1 MKRWRSFFLN
11 LTVIAL
17 VFCAHNFG
25 WSQSDYTATL
35 QPTELHVNDLENIFQ
50 QKLRQDS
57 IYILEINQDL
67 VLHLRLR
74 KTDAYNNSGE
84 VKVFDVVNFVT
95 SEFLLGRIGNHYYAT
110 FTRNS
115 WHNHLYAEINGNL
128 VWMQELWTVP
138 FCGAEEE
145 SYFSSTQNA
154 FPTQNSKFR
163 HNHES
168 DSLNL
173 LLIFNKSGRER
184 VEQQLNMVGDT
195 ALFMW
200 SNIAVS
206 YLNLTLE
213 NSGLPGFCRLAKIEK
228 VNLEPASLNHAFG
241 EVSTLSGELGYLKQ
255 VMEDHCIQ
263 IRSFLMDYPGFGPS
277 GYGNIFKR
285 NITSLYNTSIISY
298 STFCHEIGH
307 NLGFGHGPNAGDHNG
322 YNSNARGYSTAHDG
336 IPGNNLSTLM
346 DYSNRI
352 FCFSNLIQPYIG
364 EFQEHHGRILGR
376 EDRNNAGSI
385 EDSYPYLQII
395 HSKRMYLDTLVC
407 QGSEVFG
414 YSEEGRYIDTITDP
428 SSCTGLLIRTLDLK
442 IAPPIESN
450 FDEAKQVLSYG
461 KDEVFNGHNIFT
473 SRVLGGDLWMST
485 QNHFYKFIPE
495 NLKFSK
501 IVSFPHPELGDT
513 NEIGGV
519 FEIALDIGYLN
530 DHLIVRS
537 NLSTYEYDPA
547 NHKWIDRQWPNLP
560 IQNEIT
566 GTLILFDEDQVFR
579 STDIGQ
585 SWEPIDIPF
594 ESGPNGVSIR
604 SIRSIEN
611 LWFIMQ
617 LAPFTLY
624 VSKDDG
630 ISWTKSIT
638 PFIPSIESIFKV
650 DDKLYITPTNAFDY
664 YVSDDQGRT
673 WQKDPLLGN
682 QYLNIFYSEAK
693 EAFLMQTQGKDLY
706 MLKKWDTEPIY
717 LTRTNEYISRIYK
730 QYMVLPGDGVDLID
744 WGAVDRLFREVTIC
758 EGGEYYGLTE
768 SGYYPLHKK
777 EDMQCDSIIHILLT
791 VEDPT
796 FTEIDVS
803 ICYGETYMGL
813 SESGVFS
820 LELIDINGCD
830 STVMTT
836 LTVLDSLLF
845 NINILH
851 DDGNQSGEI
860 SIENISGGLPPYQLS
875 WSNGD
880 TGAKIS
886 NLSVG
891 YYHLEIIDQ
900 LGCIYYYLL
909 DVELATSTQNESE
922 DPLPLILPN
931 PSKTSSPVQLNRFR
945 NAFQECRILNA
956 AGQVLQPWQSIPS
969 EVFSPAVP
977 GIYLIQFRAAE
988 RRATVKWAVTE

>member
-1 MKRWRSFFLN
+1 MKRWRPFFPN
-11 LTVIAL
+11 LIVIAL
-17 VFCAHNFG
+17 VFCVHNFS
-25 WSQSDYTATL
+25 WSQRDYTVTS
-35 QPTELHVNDLENIFQ
+35 QPTALHVHDLQNIFQ
-50 QKLRQDS
+50 QKFRQDS
-57 IYILEINQDL
+57 IYILEINQEL

-84 VKVFDVVNFVT
+84 VKVFDVVNFAT

-115 WHNHLYAEINGNL
+115 WHNHLYAALDGNL

-138 FCGAEEE
+138 FCGADEEAVH
-145 SYFSSTQNA
+145 SAFPQNA
-154 FPTQNSKFR
+154 FPSFNSKLK
-163 HNHES
+163 NSET

-173 LLIFNKSGRER
+173 LLIFNQSGRER

-200 SNIAVS
+200 SNVAVS

-213 NSGLPGFCRLAKIEK
+213 NSGLPGFCRLKKIEQ
-228 VNLEPASLNHAFG
+228 VNSEPASLNHAFG
-241 EVSTLSGELGYLKQ
+241 EISTLSGNLAYIKQ

-277 GYGNIFKR
+277 GFGNIFR
-285 NITSLYNTSIISY
+285 QNVTSLYNSSIISY
-298 STFCHEIGH
+298 STFCHEVGH
-307 NLGFGHGPNAGDHNG
+307 NLGFGHGPNAGDHTG
-322 YNSNARGYSTAHDG
+322 YNSNAKGYSTAHDG
-336 IPGNNLSTLM
+336 IAGNNLSTLM
-346 DYSNRI
+346 DYNNRI

-364 EFQEHHGRILGR
+364 EFQEHHGRFLGR

-385 EDSYPYLQII
+385 ASSYPYLQII
-395 HSKRMYLDTLVC
+395 HSKRVYLDTLVC
-407 QGSEVFG
+407 QGVEVFG
-414 YSEEGRYIDTITDP
+414 YSEEGRYIDTIADP

-461 KDEVFNGHNIFT
+461 KDEVFHGHNIFT

-485 QNHFYKFIPE
+485 QNHFYKFTPK

-513 NEIGGV
+513 SEFGGV

-530 DHLIVRS
+530 DNLIVRS

-579 STDIGQ
+579 STDVGQ

-604 SIRSIEN
+604 SIRSIDN

-617 LAPFTLY
+617 LAPFKLY

-650 DDKLYITPTNAFDY
+650 HDKLYITPTNAFDY

-682 QYLNIFYSEAK
+682 QFLNIFYSEAK

-717 LTRTNEYISRIYK
+717 LTRTNEYINRIYN
-730 QYMVLPGDGVDLID
+730 QYMVLPNDGVDLID

-758 EGGEYYGLTE
+758 EGGEYNGLTE
-768 SGYYPLHKK
+768 SGYYLMHKK
-777 EDMQCDSIIHILLT
+777 EDMHCDSIILVALT
-791 VEDPT
+791 VENIT
-796 FTEIDVS
+796 TAFININV
-803 ICYGETYMGL
+803 CYGDIYMGH
-813 SESGVFS
+813 SQSGTYT
-820 LELIDINGCD
+820 LDLMDNNGCD
-830 STVMTT
+830 SLVVIN
-836 LTVLDSLLF
+836 LTVFDSLKF
-845 NINILH
+845 DVDILH

-860 SIENISGGLPPYQLS
+860 SIENITGGLPPYELS

-880 TGAKIS
+880 MGEKIS
-886 NLSVG
+886 NLPAG
-891 YYHLEIIDQ
+891 YYNLEIIDQ

-909 DVELATSTQNESE
+909 EVELATSTQNESD
-922 DPLPLILPN
+922 DPLPHILPN
-931 PSKTSSPVQLNRFR
+931 PSKTSSPVQLNMFR
-945 NAFQECRILNA
+945 NAFQEYRILNT
-956 AGQVLQPWQSIPS
+956 AGQVIQPWQFIPS
-969 EVFSPAVP
+969 EVYSPAVP
-977 GIYLIQFRAAE
+977 GIYLIQFRAAD
-988 RRATVKWAVTE
+988 RRATIKWVVID